1 MQSKFIQVST
11 TVDSKAR
18 ANSIA
23 TRLLQE
29 RVASCVQ
36 VFGPISSSY
45 WWSGKIEPAKEWY
58 CLIKGRAEDYRSI
71 EASIRKIHSYKV
83 PEILATPILNGN
95 PDYLRWIKEETDRSS
110 RHQLPRRSLKKKKIE

>member
-1 MQSKFIQVST
+1 MQRKFIQVST

-18 ANSIA
+18 ANRIA
-23 TRLLQE
+23 TRLLRE

-45 WWSGKIEPAKEWY
+45 WWNGEIESLKEWY
-58 CLIKGRAEDYRSI
+58 CLIKGRAEDYQSI

-83 PEILATPILNGN
+83 PEILATPILHGN
-95 PDYLRWIKEETDRSS
+95 PDYLRWIRTETNRDR
-110 RHQLPRRSLKKKKIE
+110 RRVPLRPVKKKN